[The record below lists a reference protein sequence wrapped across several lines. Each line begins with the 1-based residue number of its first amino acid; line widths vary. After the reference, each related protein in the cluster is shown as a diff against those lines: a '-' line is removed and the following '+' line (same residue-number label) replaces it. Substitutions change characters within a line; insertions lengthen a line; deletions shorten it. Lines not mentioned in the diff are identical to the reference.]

1 MLTDKELRDGV
12 QLIVS
17 YLFGE
22 TEPKFTVFMDTVEDD
37 DSSFLRFPI
46 SYNHSTLYI
55 GKYYSRKKWE
65 ATISLLVALLFTD
78 YDAELTET
86 AADIKRALSEA
97 IHQIMVMVARTR
109 SLAEDET
116 EVMHAALTTI
126 IDGAMG
132 LSVEMED

>member
-12 QLIVS
+12 QLIAS

-22 TEPKFTVFMDTVEDD
+22 AEPKFTVFMDTVEDD

-86 AADIKRALSEA
+86 ELDIKRALSEA

-116 EVMHAALTTI
+116 EVMNAALTTI

>member
-1 MLTDKELRDGV
+1 MLTDKELKDGV

-55 GKYYSRKKWE
+55 GKFYSRKKWE

-86 AADIKRALSEA
+86 AVDIKRTLSES

-116 EVMHAALTTI
+116 EVMHDAITNI
-126 IDGAMG
+126 IEGPWVCM
-132 LSVEMED
+132 

>member
-1 MLTDKELRDGV
+1 MLTDKELIDGV
-12 QLIVS
+12 QLIAS

-22 TEPKFTVFMDTVEDD
+22 TESKFTVFMDTVEDD
-37 DSSFLRFPI
+37 DISFLRFPI

-78 YDAELTET
+78 YDDELTET
-86 AADIKRALSEA
+86 AADIKRALSES

>member
-126 IDGAMG
+126 IDGTMG

>member
-12 QLIVS
+12 QLIAS

-22 TEPKFTVFMDTVEDD
+22 TGPKFTVFMDTVEDD

-46 SYNHSTLYI
+46 SYNHRTLYI

-65 ATISLLVALLFTD
+65 ATISLLIALLFTD

-86 AADIKRALSEA
+86 AVDIKRTLSES

-109 SLAEDET
+109 ALAEDET
-116 EVMHAALTTI
+116 EVMNAALTSI
-126 IDGAMG
+126 IDGAMA